1 MPRNLSGTYTLPSGN
16 PVTAGTTITTTW
28 ANNTLNDIAT
38 ALTQSVS
45 SDGQTTWTGDMVAG
59 NNKITG
65 LANGSA
71 ADDSATIGQVQGNTF
86 AMLGAVSG
94 ADTITAT
101 ASPPITA
108 YATGQTFRFVSAG
121 ANTGAV
127 TLNINALG
135 AKSVTKAGATALDAN
150 NIPSGAVVE
159 VVYDGTR
166 FQLLGV
172 GDVTAQI
179 LRDQLFTAYTTA
191 GSSGAY
197 TLTTTYGALVTGER
211 FRAKFH
217 TAGPS
222 TGISTLNRDALG
234 AKSLKRYD
242 PLGAKV
248 DATITS
254 GLLTDIE
261 YDGTDFVVLAPLD
274 LPHAKQRFTSD
285 GTFTV
290 PLGVTTVYVSGAGAG
305 GGGAGVN
312 AGTRGGGGG
321 GGGQCVIAES
331 ISVTPGAAIAVG
343 IGTGGSGGGAGIN
356 GNSGSKATTFGG
368 LLSLAA
374 GSGGNYSTGAG
385 GSSGGSGG
393 SAGGWGGGQS
403 GVDTLTGGIGGG
415 TCFGMGGAGG
425 NAYSQIGQVGSG
437 YGSGG
442 GGGGQLLAGT
452 QGAGGDG
459 RPGFLLVEW

>member
-28 ANNTLNDIAT
+28 ANNTLNDIAS

-45 SDGQTTWTGDMVAG
+45 KDGQTTWTGDMVAG
-59 NNKITG
+59 NNKISG

-135 AKSVTKAGATALDAN
+135 AKAVTKTGATALDAG

-172 GDVTAQI
+172 GDVTTQI

-217 TAGPS
+217 TAGPA
-222 TGISTLNRDALG
+222 TGVNTLNRDGLG
-234 AKSLKRYD
+234 AKSLKRYGTT
-242 PLGAKV
+242 GAKIG
-248 DATITS
+248 ANITA

-261 YDGTDFVVLAPLD
+261 YDGTDYVVLTPLD
-274 LPHAKQRFTSD
+274 LPHGKTRYTSN
-285 GTFTV
+285 GTWTA
-290 PLGVTTVYVSGAGAG
+290 PAGVTTIWLSGTGGGGGGGTPGGAAGAG
-305 GGGAGVN
+305 GGGGAECDVAVELTVVPGTAYAVTIGSGGAAAN
-312 AGTRGGGGG
+312 AGTATSFGALRTLAG
-321 GGGQCVIAES
+321 
-331 ISVTPGAAIAVG
+331 GAAG
-343 IGTGGSGGGAGIN
+343 NDGGTGGAAGGA
-356 GNSGSKATTFGG
+356 
-368 LLSLAA
+368 
-374 GSGGNYSTGAG
+374 
-385 GSSGGSGG
+385 GG
-393 SAGGWGGGQS
+393 SAGGNGAGQS
-403 GVDTLTGGIGGG
+403 GVDNYRGGEGGG
-415 TCFGMGGAGG
+415 TIWGAGG
-425 NAYSQIGQVGSG
+425 HGGEFPTTTGTVGSG

-442 GGGGQLLAGT
+442 GGGAISSAG
-452 QGAGGDG
+452 GAG
-459 RPGFLLVEW
+459 RAGFLLIEW

>member
-1 MPRNLSGTYTLPSGN
+1 MAAS
-16 PVTAGTTITTTW
+16 
-28 ANNTLNDIAT
+28 
-38 ALTQSVS
+38 
-45 SDGQTTWTGDMVAG
+45 
-59 NNKITG
+59 
-65 LANGSA
+65 SA
-71 ADDSATIGQVQGNTF
+71 ALFRATKAKPDRATGNLPMGGYKHTGVANASARTDYAAYGQVQDSGSQYLTGV
-86 AMLGAVSG
+86 AG
-94 ADTITAT
+94 ADTIA
-101 ASPPITA
+101 ASVTGLAA

-127 TLNINALG
+127 TLNINTIGNKA
-135 AKSVTKAGATALDAN
+135 VTKTGTTALAAGD
-150 NIPSGAVVE
+150 IPSGAVVE

-217 TAGPS
+217 TAGPAS
-222 TGISTLNRDALG
+222 GTNTLDRDTLG
-234 AKSLKRYD
+234 AKALKRYD

>member
-65 LANGSA
+65 LADGSA

-127 TLNINALG
+127 TLNLNSLG
-135 AKSVTKAGATALDAN
+135 AKAVTKAGATALDAG

-217 TAGPS
+217 TAGPA
-222 TGISTLNRDALG
+222 TGINTLNRDSLG
-234 AKSLKRYD
+234 AKALKRYD
-242 PLGAKV
+242 TTGAKI
-248 DATITS
+248 DANITAD
-254 GLLTDIE
+254 LLTDIE
-261 YDGTDFVVLAPLD
+261 YDGTDYVVLAPLD
-274 LPHAKQRFTSD
+274 LPHGKTRYTSN
-285 GTFTV
+285 GTWTA
-290 PLGVTTVYVSGAGAG
+290 PAGVTTIWLSGTGGGGGGGTPGGAAGAG
-305 GGGAGVN
+305 GGGGAECDVAVGLTVVPGTAYAVTIGSGGAAAN
-312 AGTRGGGGG
+312 AGTATSLGALRTLAG
-321 GGGQCVIAES
+321 
-331 ISVTPGAAIAVG
+331 GAAG
-343 IGTGGSGGGAGIN
+343 NDGGTGGAAGGA
-356 GNSGSKATTFGG
+356 
-368 LLSLAA
+368 
-374 GSGGNYSTGAG
+374 
-385 GSSGGSGG
+385 GG
-393 SAGGWGGGQS
+393 SAGGNGAGQS
-403 GVDTLTGGIGGG
+403 GVDNYRGGEGGG
-415 TCFGMGGAGG
+415 TIWGAGG
-425 NAYSQIGQVGSG
+425 HGGEFPTTTGTVGSG

-442 GGGGQLLAGT
+442 GGGAGSSAG
-452 QGAGGDG
+452 GAG
-459 RPGFLLVEW
+459 RAGFLLIEW

>member
-28 ANNTLNDIAT
+28 ANNTLNDIAS

-45 SDGQTTWTGDMVAG
+45 KDGQTTWTGDMVAG

-127 TLNINALG
+127 TLNLNSLG
-135 AKSVTKAGATALDAN
+135 AKAVTKTGTTALAAGD
-150 NIPSGAVVE
+150 IPSGAVVE

-222 TGISTLNRDALG
+222 TGINTLTRDGLTTKA
-234 AKSLKRYD
+234 LKRYD
-242 PLGAKV
+242 TIGAKI
-248 DATITS
+248 DANITAN
-254 GLLTDIE
+254 LLTDIE
-261 YDGTDFVVLAPLD
+261 YDGTDYVVLAPLD
-274 LPHAKQRFTSD
+274 LPHGKTRYTSN
-285 GTFTV
+285 GTWTA
-290 PLGVTTVYVSGAGAG
+290 PAGVTTIWLSG
-305 GGGAGVN
+305 
-312 AGTRGGGGG
+312 TGGGGG
-321 GGGQCVIAES
+321 GG
-331 ISVTPGAAIAVG
+331 TPSSGAAGGGGGAECDVAVELTVVP
-343 IGTGGSGGGAGIN
+343 GTAYAVTIGSGGAAANAGSATILGALR
-356 GNSGSKATTFGG
+356 TLPGG
-368 LLSLAA
+368 AA
-374 GSGGNYSTGAG
+374 GGAVWTGGAAG
-385 GSSGGSGG
+385 GAGG
-393 SAGGWGGGQS
+393 SAGGNGAGQS
-403 GVDTLTGGIGGG
+403 GVDNYRGGEGGG
-415 TCFGMGGAGG
+415 TIWGAGG
-425 NAYSQIGQVGSG
+425 HGGEFPTATGTVGSG

-442 GGGGQLLAGT
+442 GGGATSSAG
-452 QGAGGDG
+452 GAGSN
-459 RPGFLLVEW
+459 GFLLIEW

>member
-45 SDGQTTWTGDMVAG
+45 KDGQTTWTGDMVAG

-65 LANGSA
+65 LADGSA

-127 TLNINALG
+127 TLNLNSLG
-135 AKSVTKAGATALDAN
+135 AKAVTKAGATALDAG

-211 FRAKFH
+211 FRAKFQ

-222 TGISTLNRDALG
+222 TGINTLTRDGLTTKA
-234 AKSLKRYD
+234 LKRYD
-242 PLGAKV
+242 TTGAKI
-248 DATITS
+248 DANITAD
-254 GLLTDIE
+254 LLTDIE
-261 YDGTDFVVLAPLD
+261 YDGTDYVVLAPLD
-274 LPHAKQRFTSD
+274 LPHGKTRYTSN
-285 GTFTV
+285 GTWTA
-290 PLGVTTVYVSGAGAG
+290 PAGVTTIWLSGTG
-305 GGGAGVN
+305 GGGDRPEPG
-312 AGTRGGGGG
+312 RDPHQEH
-321 GGGQCVIAES
+321 GGQ
-331 ISVTPGAAIAVG
+331 
-343 IGTGGSGGGAGIN
+343 
-356 GNSGSKATTFGG
+356 
-368 LLSLAA
+368 
-374 GSGGNYSTGAG
+374 
-385 GSSGGSGG
+385 
-393 SAGGWGGGQS
+393 
-403 GVDTLTGGIGGG
+403 
-415 TCFGMGGAGG
+415 
-425 NAYSQIGQVGSG
+425 
-437 YGSGG
+437 
-442 GGGGQLLAGT
+442 QL
-452 QGAGGDG
+452 
-459 RPGFLLVEW
+459 